1 MRRILHWFLAC
12 LPWIILLSFRSTS
25 FFIHSIVLFIVSSNF
40 LSFRDYFFRFEEI
53 SNNRERIPLLF
64 PFLFFFVSK
73 VNRVIFQRRRKY
85 IYIYK
90 TKRFRIEGFDHCG
103 IDSKWIDL
111 KCSAISTRL
120 NKIISF
126 PFSIFHATHHFIAI
140 SLFYQNRTLYYIF
153 GSVFDPPPFPLPPYE
168 YNIDHYDIYLYITIL
183 FD

>member
-1 MRRILHWFLAC
+1 MDNPAF
-12 LPWIILLSFRSTS
+12 LSFNLVFHPFNCS
-25 FFIHSIVLFIVSSNF
+25 FHRFIEFPLVSRLF
-40 LSFRDYFFRFEEI
+40 LSFRRNFEQ
-53 SNNRERIPLLF
+53 SRAYSP
-64 PFLFFFVSK
+64 PLFFHSLFFS
-73 VNRVIFQRRRKY
+73 FQKLIEWFFNVHEKIY

-90 TKRFRIEGFDHCG
+90 TKRFRIEGFGHCG